1 MGPAD
6 RGGDGRSPR
15 AATAGHLPSPKAEW
29 HMTKAQLTKRINE
42 IEATLNQTVSDRA
55 LWDTSQAPE
64 DLARNR
70 RFTALMREQIAALK
84 ARRAK
89 L

>member
-1 MGPAD
+1 MGAD
-6 RGGDGRSPR
+6 V
-15 AATAGHLPSPKAEW
+15 
-29 HMTKAQLTKRINE
+29 TKAQLTKRINE
-42 IEATLNQTVSDRA
+42 IEATLNQTVNDRT
-55 LWDTSQAPE
+55 LWDKTQPAE

-70 RFTALMREQIAALK
+70 RFVAMMQQQVAALR

>member
-1 MGPAD
+1 
-6 RGGDGRSPR
+6 
-15 AATAGHLPSPKAEW
+15 
-29 HMTKAQLTKRINE
+29 MTKAQLTKRINE